1 MEQEKEGSKDPEKQE
16 EQQGGKQDEPATEPM
31 PDAPTS
37 PGPDAATSEVKEL
50 PSRGAHARQPSLS
63 VQSKMRSSSFRQ
75 SSISQGAP
83 AASALASL
91 KSPPLP
97 PLSPD
102 GEHVHEVFR
111 KQAARVED
119 LERENKRLERELEDA
134 NSRRLKS
141 EEQLEDLREASV
153 EVVELKNRLEK
164 AEKQVAEIEKL
175 VGFALEFYVYRLLAN
190 NGCLESRN
198 HFVTTTK
205 LPPTV
210 QDSSQ
215 YG

>member
-1 MEQEKEGSKDPEKQE
+1 VEAVTPKESDEKPETEPAEQENEKTEGAEQLEGQKDES
-16 EQQGGKQDEPATEPM
+16 ATEPM

-37 PGPDAATSEVKEL
+37 PGPDVAAGDVKEL

-75 SSISQGAP
+75 SISQGAP
-83 AASALASL
+83 AASLGASF

-102 GEHVHEVFR
+102 EQHVHEVFR
-111 KQAARVED
+111 KQAARIEE
-119 LERENKRLERELEDA
+119 LERENKRAERELEDA

-153 EVVELKNRLEK
+153 EVVQLKDRLDK

-175 VGFALEFYVYRLLAN
+175 VSYMLLTSIKPR
-190 NGCLESRN
+190 C
-198 HFVTTTK
+198 
-205 LPPTV
+205 
-210 QDSSQ
+210 
-215 YG
+215 